1 MPLSN
6 MNVPPLP
13 RKTFGPR
20 GNKRESV
27 DPILHQQ
34 LLSFSRFTSGGR
46 SVASKTVG
54 VEFEVE
60 PIANRRL
67 SLDGFTST
75 LWNVERDG
83 SLRDGGLEY
92 VLRGPLS
99 FDDTLTALGELAE
112 WFSEAPNHRLR
123 DDSTRTSTHVHL
135 NARFLTP
142 VQVTNFA
149 CLWYIIEEAYSQTLP
164 PSRIGNLFALRACDT
179 QRGFATVFK
188 QALANR
194 LSFAQ
199 SFDENLR
206 YGALNLASLS
216 RFGSMELRILPGMT
230 NPLDLVPHLHAYIQM
245 HALCQQF
252 SDPVDIITSF
262 SGYGPEGFVRHFM
275 PKMWALLEAG
285 DPNQRYKALYKGMRY
300 AQEIAA
306 IKNNWQATPKV
317 EPVSSAPE
325 QEPSIP
331 LIPLND
337 LLGDPYGV
345 PNPSTLQQ
353 TIPDSPYTT
362 GTAGTTTFPL
372 EQADEALQSYRR
384 FLAERGDSLPNPV
397 PEPGEG

>member
-1 MPLSN
+1 
-6 MNVPPLP
+6 
-13 RKTFGPR
+13 
-20 GNKRESV
+20 
-27 DPILHQQ
+27 
-34 LLSFSRFTSGGR
+34 
-46 SVASKTVG
+46 VASKTVG

-67 SLDGFTST
+67 SLDGFAAT

-92 VLRGPLS
+92 ILKGPLS

-164 PSRIGNLFALRACDT
+164 PSRVGNLFALRACDT
-179 QRGFATVFK
+179 QRGFATFFK
-188 QALANR
+188 QALDNR
-194 LSFAQ
+194 HSFAQ

-206 YGALNLASLS
+206 YGALNLASLG

-230 NPLDLVPHLHAYIQM
+230 NPLDLVPHLHAYMQM

-306 IKNNWQATPKV
+306 IKNNWQVTPEV
-317 EPVSSAPE
+317 APVSSTPE
-325 QEPSIP
+325 TE
-331 LIPLND
+331 LAYTLRD
-337 LLGDPYGV
+337 LLGDPYAIS
-345 PNPSTLQQ
+345 NSTTMQQ
-353 TIPDSPYTT
+353 TIPDSTYVT
-362 GTAGTTTFPL
+362 GTAGTFTSSS
-372 EQADEALQSYRR
+372 EQLDAALQSYSQ
-384 FLAERGDSLPNPV
+384 FLAERRDHLTNPV
-397 PEPGEG
+397 PEPDEG